1 MGNGASSDAPTTV
14 QVKAAPES
22 ARSAPSSDQASSSKS
37 PSHSKNTKGQPKHR
51 STRSE
56 ASTPRKGK
64 FEEVEIRKN
73 GAPSRPPQ
81 RSQGHSGAS
90 SVAAKQGKTNS
101 TPGGQTLENAS
112 LSRKTKRPP
121 PQPAKP
127 PPTYDQASS
136 ENTAPSSSEVTQL
149 SRKTKRQV
157 PPPQPANPPPSYDQ
171 LASENTT
178 PSSSE
183 VAQLSRKTKRQVP
196 PPKPA
201 NTPTNDQASSENHG
215 PSSSEVAQL
224 SRKTKKQALPPQPA
238 TPPSTND
245 QSASEN
251 TAPSSSKVV
260 QESGQQQVP
269 DGSSASQPT
278 KPDPPKY
285 PQGQDDIVF
294 ETFYHRS
301 GKEIQCMYLGNTRY
315 YLDDWGSKEWQA
327 FPKRWYNEGLLITN
341 NVLKDDQAVAQ
352 ATMAAQQSRGAAA
365 GAGAGASGS
374 GEATQQGASR
384 SRRSGDDREGVLKH
398 PTKGRIPT
406 YIYQRKHNV
415 HFFFDPDQGQWMR
428 MPIGWELHHEMVGRL
443 VNQVEE
449 MLPAW
454 GDRGDILA
462 LLRQCN
468 YDIDECISTYLTLQ
482 GDPWLKVAKTSKE
495 VKGGEEK
502 DEKIAE
508 LEKRVKELE
517 NQLSKES
524 KDRQEAEKI
533 IKDQQEKLTDLEVN
547 YKQAEAQ
554 LSSMASTRPKS
565 SMRPKT
571 PQVVTT
577 VVKEDTVNPDD
588 IEELNDTAKTVRKAH
603 AQLKMEVQRNF
614 ESLGGMMAQALKHVK
629 MLKSSGQGQV
639 EELEEV
645 RALYRK
651 EAMQRRLLYNQ
662 LQELRGNIRVF
673 CRARKDDRVDNCLKF
688 PSDQDIVAIHPQQG
702 KKMFTFD
709 RVFGI
714 DTTQEQV
721 FADTK
726 PIITSCVDGYNVCL
740 MAYGQ
745 TGSGK
750 TFTMMGPENNPG
762 INNRAIKELFQVCQD
777 RKETQTYTMLVG
789 LIEIYNE
796 TVVDLLSDDAKV
808 IDLKTVGNKVNLPGL
823 IEIQIKTP
831 DDIKSVMKK
840 GDKNR
845 SVASTKMNSTSSR
858 SHLLLLLRVEGQD
871 KVTGSMT
878 KGTLTLCDLAGS
890 ERISKTEA
898 EGQRLVEAAAI
909 NKSLSALGQVFQ
921 ALRTSQLH
929 IPYRNSKL
937 TQILQPSLGGDAKA
951 CLFVN
956 VSPDVNNSSET
967 VSTLTFGANAKQVA
981 LGQAKQ
987 NIKKGGPLS

>member
-1 MGNGASSDAPTTV
+1 MGNGASADGSPTTV

-22 ARSAPSSDQASSSKS
+22 SRSAPSSDQTSSSKS
-37 PSHSKNTKGQPKHR
+37 PSRSKNTSSKAQAKPR
-51 STRSE
+51 QARSE

-73 GAPSRPPQ
+73 GAPARPPQ
-81 RSQGHSGAS
+81 RGQGQAGAS
-90 SVAAKQGKTNS
+90 GVTIKQGK
-101 TPGGQTLENAS
+101 GQE
-112 LSRKTKRPP
+112 
-121 PQPAKP
+121 
-127 PPTYDQASS
+127 
-136 ENTAPSSSEVTQL
+136 
-149 SRKTKRQV
+149 
-157 PPPQPANPPPSYDQ
+157 
-171 LASENTT
+171 
-178 PSSSE
+178 
-183 VAQLSRKTKRQVP
+183 
-196 PPKPA
+196 
-201 NTPTNDQASSENHG
+201 
-215 PSSSEVAQL
+215 
-224 SRKTKKQALPPQPA
+224 
-238 TPPSTND
+238 
-245 QSASEN
+245 
-251 TAPSSSKVV
+251 
-260 QESGQQQVP
+260 
-269 DGSSASQPT
+269 
-278 KPDPPKY
+278 
-285 PQGQDDIVF
+285 DIVF

-315 YLDDWGSKEWQA
+315 YLDDWGSKEWQL

-341 NVLKDDQAVAQ
+341 NVLKDEHQAQ
-352 ATMAAQQSRGAAA
+352 ASQLAAQQSQGV
-365 GAGAGASGS
+365 ASGS
-374 GEATQQGASR
+374 GAGTSGSGEGGPAQPGTSK

-415 HFFFDPDQGQWMR
+415 HFFYDQDQGQWMR

-449 MLPAW
+449 MMPTWA
-454 GDRGDILA
+454 DRGDILA

-468 YDIDECISTYLTLQ
+468 YDIDECISTYLSLE

-495 VKGGEEK
+495 VKGSQEK
-502 DEKIAE
+502 DERIIE
-508 LEKRVKELE
+508 LEKKVKELE
-517 NQLSKES
+517 NELSKE
-524 KDRQEAEKI
+524 KKERQDAERI
-533 IKDQQEKLTDLEVN
+533 VRDQQEKLTDLEVN
-547 YKQAEAQ
+547 CKQAEAQ

-577 VVKEDTVNPDD
+577 VVKEETVNPED
-588 IEELNDTAKTVRKAH
+588 IEDLNDTAKTVRKAH
-603 AQLKMEVQRNF
+603 AQLKMEVNRNF
-614 ESLGGMMAQALKHVK
+614 QSLGEMMAQALKHVK

-688 PSDQDIVAIHPQQG
+688 PSDQDIVALHPQQG

-709 RVFGI
+709 RVFGV
-714 DTTQEQV
+714 DSTQEQV

-726 PIITSCVDGYNVCL
+726 PIVSSCVDGYNVCL

-762 INNRAIKELFQVCQD
+762 INNRAIRELFQVCMD
-777 RKETQTYTMLVG
+777 RKETQTYVMKVG

-808 IDLKTVGNKVNLPGL
+808 IDLKTIGNKVSLPGL
-823 IEIQIKTP
+823 IEIEIKTP
-831 DDIKSVMKK
+831 NDIKSIMKK

-858 SHLLLLLRVEGQD
+858 SHLLLLLKVEGQD

-956 VSPDVNNSSET
+956 VSPDMNNSSET

-987 NIKKGGPLS
+987 NIKKGLGS

>member
-1 MGNGASSDAPTTV
+1 MGNGASAESPTTV

-22 ARSAPSSDQASSSKS
+22 SRSAPSSDQASSSKS
-37 PSHSKNTKGQPKHR
+37 SKSPSHSKNISTKAQAKQRG
-51 STRSE
+51 TRSE
-56 ASTPRKGK
+56 SSTPRKGK

-73 GAPSRPPQ
+73 GAPSRPSQ
-81 RSQGHSGAS
+81 RGQGHSGAS
-90 SVAAKQGKTNS
+90 SVAAKQGK
-101 TPGGQTLENAS
+101 GQE
-112 LSRKTKRPP
+112 
-121 PQPAKP
+121 
-127 PPTYDQASS
+127 
-136 ENTAPSSSEVTQL
+136 
-149 SRKTKRQV
+149 
-157 PPPQPANPPPSYDQ
+157 
-171 LASENTT
+171 
-178 PSSSE
+178 
-183 VAQLSRKTKRQVP
+183 
-196 PPKPA
+196 
-201 NTPTNDQASSENHG
+201 
-215 PSSSEVAQL
+215 
-224 SRKTKKQALPPQPA
+224 
-238 TPPSTND
+238 
-245 QSASEN
+245 
-251 TAPSSSKVV
+251 
-260 QESGQQQVP
+260 
-269 DGSSASQPT
+269 
-278 KPDPPKY
+278 
-285 PQGQDDIVF
+285 DIVF

-301 GKEIQCMYLGNTRY
+301 GKEIQCMYLGNIRY

-327 FPKRWYNEGLLITN
+327 FPKRWYNEGLLVTN
-341 NVLKDDQAVAQ
+341 TVLKDEQAAAQ
-352 ATMAAQQSRGAAA
+352 ASQAAQQSRGAAS
-365 GAGAGASGS
+365 GSGAGASGS
-374 GEATQQGASR
+374 GEAAASQQGAPR
-384 SRRSGDDREGVLKH
+384 SRRSGDDREGILKH
-398 PTKGRIPT
+398 PTKGKIPT

-415 HFFFDPDQGQWMR
+415 HFFYDQDQGQWSR

-449 MLPAW
+449 MLPSW

-468 YDIDECISTYLTLQ
+468 YDIDECISTYLALE

-495 VKGGEEK
+495 VKGSEEK
-502 DEKIAE
+502 DEKIVA
-508 LEKRVKELE
+508 LEKKVKELQNE
-517 NQLSKES
+517 LNKER
-524 KDRQEAEKI
+524 KERQDAEKI
-533 IKDQQEKLTDLEVN
+533 VKDQQEKLTDLEVN

-577 VVKEDTVNPDD
+577 VVKEETVNPDD

-603 AQLKMEVQRNF
+603 VQLKMEVQRNF

-629 MLKSSGQGQV
+629 MLKNSGQGQV

-651 EAMQRRLLYNQ
+651 EALQRRLLYNQ

-726 PIITSCVDGYNVCL
+726 PIISSCVDGYNVCL

-762 INNRAIKELFQVCQD
+762 INNRAIKELFQVCLD
-777 RKETQTYTMLVG
+777 RKETQTYKMVVG

-823 IEIQIKTP
+823 IEIEIKSP
-831 DDIKSVMKK
+831 DSIKSVMKK

-858 SHLLLLLRVEGQD
+858 SHLLLLLRVEGHD
-871 KVTGSMT
+871 KVTGSVT
-878 KGTLTLCDLAGS
+878 RGTLTLCDLAGS

-956 VSPDVNNSSET
+956 VSPDANNSSET

-987 NIKKGGPLS
+987 NIKKGLGS